1 MMSVAFPFFNGL
13 QYKNFWAFSPQPFQ
27 TRLPIVCG
35 KRWNKT
41 VRFFPSNYY
50 YYYYYYIEKISFI
63 FLVYTG
69 YAYTHSQGLTGV
81 IITDHEYPQR
91 VAFNVLNLILEE
103 FLLKHPKIR
112 WAAPLAYSSGN
123 SAIGAAAAPTSRDVP
138 FTPFPSLKE
147 YLQKY
152 QHPHEADSILKV
164 QKEIDETKVILHKT
178 IESMLDRGEKLDQL
192 VDKSEKLSAQSKTFY
207 KVAQKTNS
215 CSCSIQ

>member
-1 MMSVAFPFFNGL
+1 M
-13 QYKNFWAFSPQPFQ
+13 
-27 TRLPIVCG
+27 
-35 KRWNKT
+35 
-41 VRFFPSNYY
+41 
-50 YYYYYYIEKISFI
+50 
-63 FLVYTG
+63 
-69 YAYTHSQGLTGV
+69 

-91 VAFNVLNLILEE
+91 VAFNLLNIILDE
-103 FLLKHPKIR
+103 FLQKYPKMR
-112 WAAPLAYSSGN
+112 WAAPLTSSGASMMSTQSS
-123 SAIGAAAAPTSRDVP
+123 SAASREVP
-138 FTPFPSLKE
+138 YTPFPCLKE

-152 QHPHEADSILKV
+152 QNPHEADSILKV